1 MITSKK
7 KIKPNIAFTIY
18 AQLFYNSKVVVIA
31 IFRLINLH

>member
-7 KIKPNIAFTIY
+7 KIKPNIAFTNY

>member
-1 MITSKK
+1 MIPSKK
-7 KIKPNIAFTIY
+7 KIKPNIAFTN